1 MPKDWCF
8 WTVVL
13 EKTLDSPL
21 DCKDIQPGHPKG
33 DQSWVFTGRTDVEG
47 ETPNILATWCE
58 EMTHLKRPW
67 CWERLR
73 AEGEGDNRGWDG
85 WMASPTEWTW
95 VWVDSVNSGSWW
107 WTGRP
112 GCCSSWGC
120 KESDTTKWLNWT
132 EMPKSQSCRWS
143 SRQLKSKSSC
153 KCDKHVV
160 FVFRM
165 LIGQQN
171 LAKTF
176 KVDSDWL
183 INTLFIISLAN
194 IYWIFL
200 CVLDD
205 VPLNWRIWPLL
216 YCFSWLM
223 LLVVLL

>member
-1 MPKDWCF
+1 
-8 WTVVL
+8 
-13 EKTLDSPL
+13 
-21 DCKDIQPGHPKG
+21 
-33 DQSWVFTGRTDVEG
+33 
-47 ETPNILATWCE
+47 
-58 EMTHLKRPW
+58 MTHLKRPW